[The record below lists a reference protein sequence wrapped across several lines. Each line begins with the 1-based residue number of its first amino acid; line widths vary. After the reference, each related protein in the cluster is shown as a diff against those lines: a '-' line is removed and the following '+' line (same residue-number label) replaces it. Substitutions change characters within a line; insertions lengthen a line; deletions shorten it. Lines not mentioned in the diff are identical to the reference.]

1 MFGKMSKPAKVDDK
15 LLHYETYIN
24 NVLKE
29 DLKKIDQHL
38 QRVNS
43 EIVEF
48 SQIKHTLELLQNTSD
63 FPDGFKTQVDVGCNF
78 FIEAKVTDTS
88 SMLFD
93 IGLNHFLEFTK
104 EESEKFV
111 ELRIKA
117 LEKMS
122 TDLRQKSAET
132 KAHIKL
138 MLFGI
143 GQLQNLHTESK
154 S

>member
-1 MFGKMSKPAKVDDK
+1 MSKPAKVDNK
-15 LLHYETYIN
+15 LLHYETFIN

-29 DLKKIDQHL
+29 DLKNIDQNL
-38 QRVNS
+38 QRVNA

-48 SQIKHTLELLQNTSD
+48 SQIKQTLGLLQNTSD

-78 FIEAKVTDTS
+78 FIEAKVTDPS

-104 EESEKFV
+104 EEAERFV

-122 TDLRQKSAET
+122 TGLRESSAAA

-138 MLFGI
+138 MLLFM
-143 GQLQNLHTESK
+143 GQLQNLHTDAK